1 VVNSSE
7 HAPMVSLVTECRQAF
22 FYQRR

>member
-7 HAPMVSLVTECRQAF
+7 HAPMISLVTECRQAF